1 VIEGYLDIVLAI
13 MLYVHSNASYNR
25 SGDVIDLYLVLFFS
39 VLCSIIP
46 VAGMI
51 FLCAN
56 RQAVKEIEEEDEDED
71 EDEESVK
78 EKPEKKH
85 KCLR

>member
-39 VLCSIIP
+39 VLCSVIP

-71 EDEESVK
+71 EESVK

>member
-1 VIEGYLDIVLAI
+1 MIEGYLDIVLAI
-13 MLYVHSNASYNR
+13 MLYVHSKASYNR

-39 VLCSIIP
+39 VLCSVIP

-71 EDEESVK
+71 EESVK